1 MRLHA
6 GFRGFHMDW
15 SELCFSDSIA
25 CTIPV
30 TLFFGEAKVREW
42 DQCCLLRVFKHCF
55 LNHVVSCHCFGISV
69 VEIEN

>member
-1 MRLHA
+1 MLVLEGSIWTGQSFA
-6 GFRGFHMDW
+6 
-15 SELCFSDSIA
+15 LSDSIA